1 MKTKNENE
9 IPFEKELPEGFAK
22 RLKFQMEYEKL
33 CEWEIDKQE
42 FKKYVLICEK
52 LREFV
57 ENYSGEVVIDYK
69 TQLEGKDPSFEFHK
83 VAECEIK
90 FCALGMVQN
99 EIKDF
104 IAILKCTK
112 SLDIGMSNDNQVSVS
127 FAFPNVYINKGIPL
141 KFNDDLQS

>member
-9 IPFEKELPEGFAK
+9 IPFENELPEGFAK

-33 CEWEIDKQE
+33 CKWEIDKQE

-57 ENYSGEVVIDYK
+57 KTYSGEVTIDYN
-69 TQLEGKDPSFEFHK
+69 TQLTGKDPSFSYNK
-83 VAECEIK
+83 TARCEIK
-90 FCALGMVQN
+90 ILALGIVKN
-99 EIKDF
+99 EIKDL
-104 IAILKCTK
+104 ITILEQTK
-112 SLDIGMSNDNQVSVS
+112 SLDICLSNDNQILIT

>member
-33 CEWEIDKQE
+33 CKWEIDKQE

-57 ENYSGEVVIDYK
+57 KTYSGEVTIDYK
-69 TQLEGKDPSFEFHK
+69 TMIMGKDPIMNTQK
-83 VAECEIK
+83 VARCEIK
-90 FCALGMVQN
+90 FLTLGMVKN
-99 EIKDF
+99 EIKDL
-104 IAILKCTK
+104 ITILKYTEN
-112 SLDIGMSNDNQVSVS
+112 LEIDMSNDNQICVS
-127 FAFPNVYINKGIPL
+127 FYFPNVYINKGIPL